1 MAPTKARKTKTSR
14 TGESRKPRL
23 PKDVAAAVTA
33 VCDKKAED
41 VVVLDLRK
49 TGGFTDYFVI
59 CTGANARQMT
69 AIADS
74 VLDTLRQSLDER
86 PALAEGV
93 DKSEWILL
101 DYFNFVVHIF
111 SRECRA
117 FYGLERLWGNA
128 ERHEITT
135 RSADVRR
142 RCAHGGGSRAAMRGV
157 RHTPS
162 NSRHAAPSATSCW
175 TGVDLMRPPLARLV
189 DDSVIDVSR
198 SAGLYEGALRDIIH
212 AFKYRWAA
220 NARGQVGRQDARGW
234 QRSARRMPTALCP
247 SRSIRGEDLR
257 EDSISQRIWLL
268 ISICPSSTHSGERE
282 PRRRKRA

>member
-14 TGESRKPRL
+14 AGDSKRPRL
-23 PKDVAAAVTA
+23 PKDVSAAVTA

-74 VLDTLRQSLDER
+74 VQTTLRASLDQR

-128 ERHEITT
+128 ERHEIG
-135 RSADVRR
+135 DEQ
-142 RCAHGGGSRAAMRGV
+142 
-157 RHTPS
+157 P
-162 NSRHAAPSATSCW
+162 
-175 TGVDLMRPPLARLV
+175 
-189 DDSVIDVSR
+189 
-198 SAGLYEGALRDIIH
+198 
-212 AFKYRWAA
+212 
-220 NARGQVGRQDARGW
+220 
-234 QRSARRMPTALCP
+234 
-247 SRSIRGEDLR
+247 
-257 EDSISQRIWLL
+257 
-268 ISICPSSTHSGERE
+268 
-282 PRRRKRA
+282 